1 MSVGRL
7 CSRVVAT
14 ATPEESARVA
24 ARRMV
29 EHDVGTLVVV
39 EPDSLSRAVGIVTD
53 RDLAVRCVAGMRDP
67 ESTKVGELMSTPV
80 HAIDEDTPIE
90 EALRQMAGAGT
101 RRLVVTGS
109 GQRMVGILSLDDVL
123 ELLIG
128 ETASIGQLLHK
139 QQPHI
144 PA

>member
-1 MSVGRL
+1 MSVGRV

-24 ARRMV
+24 ARRMA

-39 EPDSLSRAVGIVTD
+39 EPDGLSRAVGIVTD
-53 RDLAVRCVAGMRDP
+53 RDLVVRCVAGTRDP
-67 ESTKVGELMSTPV
+67 ESTKVGELMTAPA
-80 HAIDEDTPIE
+80 HCIDEDTPIE
-90 EALRQMAGAGT
+90 EAVRQMAAAGT
-101 RRLVVTGS
+101 RRLVVTGA

-123 ELLIG
+123 ELIIG
-128 ETASIGQLLHK
+128 ETTSIGRLLQK
-139 QQPHI
+139 QRPSI

>member
-24 ARRMV
+24 ARRMA
-29 EHDVGTLVVV
+29 EHDVGSLVVI
-39 EPDSLSRAVGIVTD
+39 EPDGLSRAVGIVTD
-53 RDLAVRCVAGMRDP
+53 RDLVVRCVAGLRDP
-67 ESTKVGELMSTPV
+67 ESAKVGELMSTPV
-80 HAIDEDTPIE
+80 HTVDEDTPIE
-90 EALRQMAGAGT
+90 EAIRQMAGAGT

-109 GQRMVGILSLDDVL
+109 GQRLVGILSLDDVL

-128 ETASIGQLLHK
+128 ETTSIGLLLHK

-144 PA
+144 VA